1 MRATQVISLIQTKI
15 RKLDNR
21 ASEDGH
27 LPYLHR
33 DKTHG
38 EGVWGWERKLAH
50 FTKETEKSK
59 SSHLQ
64 EP

>member
-21 ASEDGH
+21 GSEDGH
-27 LPYLHR
+27 LPYRHR

-38 EGVWGWERKLAH
+38 EGGWGWGRKVVH
-50 FTKETEKSK
+50 FTKEAEKSK